1 MPSDPDGHG
10 FFHGNLSRF
19 DAAKDPAQLSF
30 CTFVFGFN
38 YCIFVLMSRTAYPF
52 LVGTLICTLL
62 IIAMTTGCGK
72 VSYSDDPD
80 LMLEFSADTV
90 LFDTVFTTIGSVTLP
105 LKVFNPNG
113 SAVLID
119 EITLAEGVDSPFR
132 INVDGAVGPSVA
144 DWPILANDSLWIF
157 IEVTVDPTIGSTP
170 FVIEDRI
177 RFVTN
182 GNEQEVT
189 LAAWG
194 QNARFHGGLNEITPL
209 SSCDATWAAD
219 LPHVIYG
226 IVEVEPGCS
235 LTILPGTQV
244 HVHDGGGLLVYQS
257 TLNIAG
263 QLGQEVVF
271 QGDRLDENYE
281 DYAGQWGIE
290 LDFEFETEYGIE
302 EVTAQR
308 GGIWLFGGVECEIR
322 HAILKNGTIGL
333 QVDTAGTSA
342 AAALTIQN
350 TRIHNMSAI
359 GMLAQGAT
367 IDGYN
372 NLFYDCGQTTA
383 AFTLGGRYRMDHCSF
398 VNYWSEGVRQAP
410 SVLMTDWYEDVNG
423 QIQLRSFN
431 GSSFNNCI
439 FWGNNYA
446 LTDFDEFVVSL
457 LNPPIDPFI
466 RFSAVD
472 VADDE
477 FPLNILENCTVDQ
490 LPPFVSTSNRD
501 FHIESNNALWDGAFG
516 QFSTATDLDG
526 NPRIVGN
533 PDKGC
538 YERQF

>member
-1 MPSDPDGHG
+1 MAWLFALPPQDNYLRLVS
-10 FFHGNLSRF
+10 FSSQTASSLRTMRVFLKNFLNLR
-19 DAAKDPAQLSF
+19 LSYLPELAGYTLVM
-30 CTFVFGFN
+30 CILSCLVFG
-38 YCIFVLMSRTAYPF
+38 S
-52 LVGTLICTLL
+52 
-62 IIAMTTGCGK
+62 GCGK
-72 VSYSDDPD
+72 VRYSDDSS
-80 LMLEFSADTV
+80 LTLEFSADTI

-119 EITLAEGVDSPFR
+119 EIEVLEGLDSPFR
-132 INVDGAVGPSVA
+132 INVDGAVGPAVT
-144 DWPILANDSLWIF
+144 DWPLLANDSLWIF
-157 IEVTVDPTIGSTP
+157 IEVTVDPTQGSTP
-170 FVIEDRI
+170 FVIEDYI

-182 GNEQEVT
+182 GNEQLVT

-194 QNARFHGGLNEITPL
+194 QNAHFHGGLNEITVLP
-209 SSCDATWAAD
+209 SCDETWAAD

-235 LTILPGTQV
+235 LNILPGTQV

-257 TLNIAG
+257 TLNVSG

-281 DYAGQWGIE
+281 GYAGQWGIE
-290 LDFEFETEYGIE
+290 LNFEFETEYGIE

-333 QVDTAGTSA
+333 QVDTAGTSNS
-342 AAALTIQN
+342 AALTIQN
-350 TRIHNMSAI
+350 TQIYNMSAI

-383 AFTLGGRYRMDHCSF
+383 AFTLGGAYRMDHCSF

-423 QIQLRSFN
+423 QIQQRSFD
-431 GSSFNNCI
+431 GSLFNNCI
-439 FWGNNYA
+439 FWGNNHS
-446 LTDFDEFVVSL
+446 LTDFDEFVVSMI
-457 LNPPIDPFI
+457 NPPVNPII
-466 RFSAVD
+466 QYSAVD
-472 VADDE
+472 VQDIE
-477 FPLNILENCTVDQ
+477 FPLSILENCTVDQ
-490 LPPFVSTSNRD
+490 EPPFASVTSRD
-501 FHIESNNALWDGAFG
+501 FHIDSNNALWDGSFG
-516 QFSTATDLDG
+516 QFSIPVDLDG
-526 NPRIVGN
+526 NPRIIGN

>member
-1 MPSDPDGHG
+1 LAWLFALPPQDNYLRLVSFSSQTASSLRTMRV
-10 FFHGNLSRF
+10 FLKNFLNLR
-19 DAAKDPAQLSF
+19 LSYLPELAGYTLVM
-30 CTFVFGFN
+30 CILSCLVFG
-38 YCIFVLMSRTAYPF
+38 S
-52 LVGTLICTLL
+52 
-62 IIAMTTGCGK
+62 GCGK
-72 VSYSDDPD
+72 VRYSDDSS
-80 LMLEFSADTV
+80 LTLEFSADTI

-119 EITLAEGVDSPFR
+119 EIEVLEGLDSPFR
-132 INVDGAVGPSVA
+132 INVDGAVGPAVT
-144 DWPILANDSLWIF
+144 DWPLLANDSLWIF
-157 IEVTVDPTIGSTP
+157 IEVTVDPTQGSTP
-170 FVIEDRI
+170 FVIEDYI

-182 GNEQEVT
+182 GNEQLVT

-194 QNARFHGGLNEITPL
+194 QNAHFHGGLNEITVLP
-209 SSCDATWAAD
+209 SCDETWAAD

-235 LTILPGTQV
+235 LNILPGTQV

-257 TLNIAG
+257 TLNVSG

-281 DYAGQWGIE
+281 GYAGQWGIE
-290 LDFEFETEYGIE
+290 LNFEFETEYGIE

-333 QVDTAGTSA
+333 QVDTAGTSNS
-342 AAALTIQN
+342 AALTIQN
-350 TRIHNMSAI
+350 TQIYNMSAI

-383 AFTLGGRYRMDHCSF
+383 AFTLGGAYRMDHCSF

-423 QIQLRSFN
+423 QIQQRSFD
-431 GSSFNNCI
+431 GSLFNNCI
-439 FWGNNYA
+439 FWGNNHS
-446 LTDFDEFVVSL
+446 LTDFDEFVVSMI
-457 LNPPIDPFI
+457 NPPVNPII
-466 RFSAVD
+466 QYSAVD
-472 VADDE
+472 VQDIE
-477 FPLNILENCTVDQ
+477 FPLSILENCTVDQ
-490 LPPFVSTSNRD
+490 EPPFASVTSRD
-501 FHIESNNALWDGAFG
+501 FHIDSNNALWDGSFG
-516 QFSTATDLDG
+516 QFSIPVDLDG
-526 NPRIVGN
+526 NPRIIGN